1 MILTLS
7 RIIRFGFQ
15 SFFRNFWLS
24 VATVSVLVLTLV
36 SVNSLI
42 IVNMLGNAA
51 MTTVRSK
58 IDVSVHFRPEVEESR
73 VQTVKIALLSMP
85 EVKDV
90 EYISP
95 ARALETFS
103 REFEDDLEILAALG
117 EVGAN
122 PFGATLA
129 VKAHDLEDYP
139 VILRSLDNDSFKS
152 LIEDKDFDDREKM
165 IARVE
170 SIGSRIKVSG
180 IALSLLFGLIT
191 LLIVL
196 NTIRMSIYTHREELA
211 IMRLVGASDSFIR
224 GPYYVEAILWSVC
237 AVATVF
243 ALLIPGLYVAQPFL
257 QSFFGTELV
266 DLVGFY
272 NVNALKLAGAQF
284 LGIVGLSLV
293 TTKVATARYLRV

>member
-15 SFFRNFWLS
+15 SFFRNFWLA
-24 VATVSVLVLTLV
+24 VATISVLVLTLI

-42 IVNMLGNAA
+42 IVNLLGNAA
-51 MTTVRSK
+51 LTTVRSR

-129 VKAHDLEDYP
+129 VKAHKLEDYP

-170 SIGSRIKVSG
+170 AIGSRIKVSG
-180 IALSLLFGLIT
+180 IALSLLFGFIT

-196 NTIRMSIYTHREELA
+196 NTIRVSIYTHREELA

-224 GPYYVEAILWSVC
+224 GPYYVEAILWSTLS
-237 AVATVF
+237 VAIVF
-243 ALLIPGLYVAQPFL
+243 ALLIPGLHVAQPFL

-272 NVNALKLAGAQF
+272 NMNALKLAGAQL